1 MNVILCALS
10 YCLGDT
16 FTVATTPN
24 QFNAIH
30 KQIKL

>member
-10 YCLGDT
+10 YCLGET
-16 FTVATTPN
+16 CTVATTLN
-24 QFNAIH
+24 QFSAIH

>member
-1 MNVILCALS
+1 MNVILCAPS

-16 FTVATTPN
+16 STVATTLN
-24 QFNAIH
+24 QFSAIH